1 MYRKISQSIAAAAL
15 AACCA
20 IAASPAQ
27 AVVAGNDDV
36 STASPYNDT
45 TVTWSTPS
53 SELADTQIRARA
65 LNTPDSVGPES
76 YSFESKELDDGAQT
90 LIHINN
96 ENAPRQYAFPVELGP
111 DDRLELM
118 EDGTVSLN
126 SDRFPQGAFEKPW
139 AKDANGADVPTHFEI
154 QGSRLVQVVDFD
166 SNTAFPVV
174 ADPKFNWGIVSGHV
188 YLNKEE
194 TRKAAAAAAGGGLA
208 ALPWLALVPPPFSA
222 VIGANVIN
230 IGIWATAAVAQ
241 NKCLQ
246 LKLGA
251 TGGLIPPRIDVSPE
265 HYTGGYCR

>member
-126 SDRFPQGAFEKPW
+126 SDRFPS
-139 AKDANGADVPTHFEI
+139 
-154 QGSRLVQVVDFD
+154 GSIR
-166 SNTAFPVV
+166 
-174 ADPKFNWGIVSGHV
+174 
-188 YLNKEE
+188 E
-194 TRKAAAAAAGGGLA
+194 TMG
-208 ALPWLALVPPPFSA
+208 
-222 VIGANVIN
+222 
-230 IGIWATAAVAQ
+230 
-241 NKCLQ
+241 
-246 LKLGA
+246 
-251 TGGLIPPRIDVSPE
+251 
-265 HYTGGYCR
+265 